1 MKPQSIDN
9 HNRHL
14 VITNNDFKMNKYL
27 SDKLRIISLIS
38 MIMVVFLH
46 SYNVTV
52 KFSSGNM
59 SFNDG
64 YNVFIQNFFSQ
75 GITRIAVPIFFCIS
89 GYLFFLKFRGT
100 INEFVLKYKKR
111 AKSLLLPY
119 LIWSIWGLVFYFCL
133 QLFPQSKNFFTNDLI
148 VNYSL
153 KKILNTIFLNPIP
166 YQLWFVRDLIVLVI
180 LTPVIYWLIKH
191 FRVIPIALLFII
203 WLGLFNF
210 SFLIFSNESIF
221 FFCLGAYF
229 AINKSEYLIK
239 KLNQKFYLAFIFLWV
254 LIVFFKTILTS
265 QNSDQTVL
273 LLLLHKISII
283 LGLLALW
290 SIYDILLIK
299 KENPNKTILSLSCF
313 SFFLYAFHEP
323 ILTIIK
329 KGLFYIAGASETMS
343 IIIYF
348 LAPIMTII
356 ISIVLG
362 SFIKKLTPK
371 FYGLITGGR

>member
-1 MKPQSIDN
+1 
-9 HNRHL
+9 
-14 VITNNDFKMNKYL
+14 
-27 SDKLRIISLIS
+27 
-38 MIMVVFLH
+38 MVVFIH

-119 LIWSIWGLVFYFCL
+119 LIWSIWGLVFYFGL

-180 LTPVIYWLIKH
+180 LTPIIYWLTKY
-191 FRVIPIALLFII
+191 FRV
-203 WLGLFNF
+203 N
-210 SFLIFSNESIF
+210 
-221 FFCLGAYF
+221 
-229 AINKSEYLIK
+229 
-239 KLNQKFYLAFIFLWV
+239 
-254 LIVFFKTILTS
+254 
-265 QNSDQTVL
+265 
-273 LLLLHKISII
+273 
-283 LGLLALW
+283 
-290 SIYDILLIK
+290 
-299 KENPNKTILSLSCF
+299 
-313 SFFLYAFHEP
+313 
-323 ILTIIK
+323 
-329 KGLFYIAGASETMS
+329 
-343 IIIYF
+343 
-348 LAPIMTII
+348 
-356 ISIVLG
+356 
-362 SFIKKLTPK
+362 
-371 FYGLITGGR
+371 